1 MSKQVDL
8 EVQEVDKPGQAG
20 HKPADTRVRIH
31 IDRKS
36 YNSRNPI
43 TGKSLYELAN
53 VPETRD
59 LFRELEDDQ
68 EDTLIP
74 RDGTLIH
81 LVHDDHF
88 YTRRAKD
95 VTLIVNLEEKSW
107 DKKRISYEEV
117 TLLAFG
123 PPPPGI
129 VITYTVEFEK
139 GPRRNPEGS
148 LIPGKSVKVR
158 EGMVFS
164 VTETGRS

>member
-1 MSKQVDL
+1 L
-8 EVQEVDKPGQAG
+8 ENFMNPS
-20 HKPADTRVRIH
+20 ADSQYVHIH
-31 IDRKS
+31 VDRKT
-36 YNSRNPI
+36 YKSRSPT
-43 TGKSLYELAN
+43 TGEALYELAN
-53 VPETRD
+53 VPEGHDLLRD
-59 LFRELEDDQ
+59 LEDDQ

-74 RDGTLIH
+74 RNDAVIH

-95 VTLIVNLEEKSW
+95 ITLIVNLEEKSW

-117 TLLAFG
+117 TRLAFG

-148 LIPGKSVKVR
+148 LTPGKSVKVR

>member
-1 MSKQVDL
+1 MEAKEDRQVG
-8 EVQEVDKPGQAG
+8 EPRN
-20 HKPADTRVRIH
+20 ADAQRLRIH
-31 IDRKS
+31 IDSKS
-36 YNSRNPI
+36 Y
-43 TGKSLYELAN
+43 KSPSPTPGQALYELAN
-53 VPETRD
+53 IPEGRALYRD
-59 LFRELEDDQ
+59 REDDQ
-68 EDTLIP
+68 EDTPIP
-74 RDGTLIH
+74 RDGTVIQ
-81 LVHDDHF
+81 LVPDEHF
-88 YTRRAKD
+88 YTRRPRG

-123 PPPPGI
+123 PPPEGI

-139 GPRRNPEGS
+139 GPRGKREGS

>member
-1 MSKQVDL
+1 MI
-8 EVQEVDKPGQAG
+8 EVADKVIQ
-20 HKPADTRVRIH
+20 HVRIH
-31 IDRKS
+31 VDRKT
-36 YNSRNPI
+36 Y
-43 TGKSLYELAN
+43 KSGSPTSGEALYELAA
-53 VPETRD
+53 VPEDRD
-59 LFRELEDDQ
+59 LFLDLEDDQ

-74 RDGTLIH
+74 RNGTAID
-81 LVHDDHF
+81 LVPDEHF

-107 DKKRISYEEV
+107 GKKRISYEEV

-129 VITYTVEFEK
+129 IITYTVEFDK
-139 GPRRNPEGS
+139 GPRSNPEGS
-148 LIPGKSVKVR
+148 LTPGKSVKVR